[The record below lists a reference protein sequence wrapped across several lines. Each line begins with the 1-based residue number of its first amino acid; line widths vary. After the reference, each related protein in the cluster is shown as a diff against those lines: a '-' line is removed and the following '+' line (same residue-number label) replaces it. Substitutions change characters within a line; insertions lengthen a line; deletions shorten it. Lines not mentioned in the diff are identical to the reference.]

1 MFVLHFFIKI
11 FAVCFFLLITPF
23 LISLFIGE
31 FLNFNEKFPLPII
44 DVVKIVIS
52 NITQD
57 KTINN
62 DKLEVYLISFFLS
75 IILFIVMYL
84 FKFKSFEPKFDLVT
98 FIISIIIIPTI
109 IDIYFSYTNLSMSY
123 IEFFYPVFYSM
134 IESNFLHKLL
144 EFSSKE
150 ESIIIIEMYANTF
163 SYILAIKKY
172 ILDIH
177 HKFYIDIFIFFIFFI
192 RLCKYFYFK
201 YSHMVR

>member
-62 DKLEVYLISFFLS
+62 DKLEVYLISFFL
-75 IILFIVMYL
+75 IFNRIQIKRNLLFVIYKYKRMPF
-84 FKFKSFEPKFDLVT
+84 FKTP
-98 FIISIIIIPTI
+98 
-109 IDIYFSYTNLSMSY
+109 
-123 IEFFYPVFYSM
+123 
-134 IESNFLHKLL
+134 FLYVL
-144 EFSSKE
+144 EL
-150 ESIIIIEMYANTF
+150 Y
-163 SYILAIKKY
+163 Y
-172 ILDIH
+172 
-177 HKFYIDIFIFFIFFI
+177 
-192 RLCKYFYFK
+192 
-201 YSHMVR
+201 

>member
-62 DKLEVYLISFFLS
+62 DKLEVYLIIFFLS

-84 FKFKSFEPKFDLVT
+84 FKFKSFSL
-98 FIISIIIIPTI
+98 SI
-109 IDIYFSYTNLSMSY
+109 
-123 IEFFYPVFYSM
+123 
-134 IESNFLHKLL
+134 
-144 EFSSKE
+144 
-150 ESIIIIEMYANTF
+150 
-163 SYILAIKKY
+163 
-172 ILDIH
+172 
-177 HKFYIDIFIFFIFFI
+177 
-192 RLCKYFYFK
+192 
-201 YSHMVR
+201 